1 MGGLAGETT
10 RDISDWENETEEYWR
25 GLGFVDNADVAK
37 SGSEDGGALALPR
50 TTWDR
55 SSTGGV
61 RSKPDPGLGPPAGNS
76 KAPLLSQLFLLIS
89 SSD

>member
-10 RDISDWENETEEYWR
+10 RDISDWVNETEEYWR
-25 GLGFVDNADVAK
+25 GLGFVGNAEVEK
-37 SGSEDGGALALPR
+37 SWSEDGRALALPR

-61 RSKPDPGLGPPAGNS
+61 RSNSYPPYSIGRY
-76 KAPLLSQLFLLIS
+76 FF
-89 SSD
+89 